1 MHITDKN
8 ILKLVE
14 LLKLQKRILTTKEF
28 SDSIGML
35 NSTISRVPQGKCH
48 FTAEQILLICKKYNV
63 NANFIFGFDE
73 VVFRDKSNKKLSD
86 YSFNFNDLSGI

>member
-1 MHITDKN
+1 MFESDKN

-28 SDSIGML
+28 SESIGML

-48 FTAEQILLICKKYNV
+48 FTVEQILLICKKYNV
-63 NANFIFGFDE
+63 NANFIFGFDD